1 MNSSLT
7 KGYAKIVLAL
17 LFWASLYHIA
27 PLPLS
32 YFDIYLVGFIRYAFA
47 SWIFIVVNYYFT
59 KTFFPRLNLK

>member
-17 LFWASLYHIA
+17 VFWASLYHIA

-32 YFDIYLVGFIRYAFA
+32 YVDIYLVGFI
-47 SWIFIVVNYYFT
+47 
-59 KTFFPRLNLK
+59 